1 MSDERPPGMSE
12 EFQARMRLGLS
23 TMAVRER
30 VRERRRNR
38 AIAGGA
44 VAAAV
49 VAVVAVL
56 GGQVLAGGAS
66 ERDVAVPTQTAEP
79 TTEPTQPSL
88 DTPTPEPTETEPAE
102 PTPPPG
108 FEGVAAGEPSV
119 LDSVDCS
126 EGGCGDAGAAG
137 GPSVEGVYDVYVL
150 CQGTGQVRF
159 GDSVWIDCTQ
169 FDPGTGWALLAYDD
183 TVGDGDPE
191 FTATSEF
198 DGRLDVLPT
207 GESPQGRA
215 QASTATVYYDCSGFE
230 EGPIIDGVQWDCRQG
245 GFSIIP
251 DLGAWGVPIPEGSY
265 APRIR
270 HDGDGSLGTSMVR
283 WVEER

>member
-49 VAVVAVL
+49 VALVAVL
-56 GGQVLAGGAS
+56 GGQVLAGGAG

-88 DTPTPEPTETEPAE
+88 DTPTLEPSETEPAE

-108 FEGVAAGEPSV
+108 FEGVAAGEPDYVQSTACPTN
-119 LDSVDCS
+119 D
-126 EGGCGDAGAAG
+126 CGDAGAAG
-137 GPSVEGVYDVYVL
+137 GPSLEGQYDVYVL
-150 CQGTGQVRF
+150 CEGAGQVLYGGR
-159 GDSVWIDCTQ
+159 VWIDCAQ
-169 FDPGTGWALLAYDD
+169 YDAGTGWAMLGYGDF
-183 TVGDGDPE
+183 VGDGDPE
-191 FTATSEF
+191 FTATPDFE
-198 DGRLDVLPT
+198 GRLDVLAP
-207 GESPQGRA
+207 GAVPQGRA
-215 QASTATVYYDCSGFE
+215 QAATATIYHDCSR
-230 EGPIIDGVQWDCRQG
+230 GPGELRVGGTLWECRRDDYAAE
-245 GFSIIP
+245 SVS
-251 DLGAWGVPIPEGSY
+251 AWGVPIAEGSY
-265 APRIR
+265 APRFEAPDSDPR
-270 HDGDGSLGTSMVR
+270 QPTMLR